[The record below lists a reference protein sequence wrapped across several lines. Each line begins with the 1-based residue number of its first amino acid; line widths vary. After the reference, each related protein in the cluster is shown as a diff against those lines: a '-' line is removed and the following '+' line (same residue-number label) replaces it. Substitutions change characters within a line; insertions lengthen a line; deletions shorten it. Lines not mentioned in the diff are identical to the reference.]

1 MLLGIELVERI
12 DQANDAGVD
21 QVLERDM
28 LGEVLMNTP
37 RDVFHLRHLLKHNLL
52 ELFWCAQV
60 LGNIDLG
67 GIHRVIS
74 NS

>member
-1 MLLGIELVERI
+1 
-12 DQANDAGVD
+12 
-21 QVLERDM
+21 
-28 LGEVLMNTP
+28 
-37 RDVFHLRHLLKHNLL
+37 LLKHNLL